1 MRKCYRFFIALM
13 IAGFLAGCGQE
24 KPQETKSIP
33 DTQENRL
40 AETKR
45 YLEAVPPR
53 EMMADVGRNVAAN
66 APEPQAAQF
75 LKSFMDNL
83 DMASI
88 ERTMKES
95 LPKHFTADE
104 LRALADFFGSPVGKS
119 AMSKYGAYMGSIM
132 PVIQQE
138 VAKAMQKGMEG
149 MASQGGP
156 KQEPGAAPEAPAPPP
171 ETTPPA
177 QSETTPP
184 APPVK

>member
-1 MRKCYRFFIALM
+1 MRRFAPFTAALLM
-13 IAGFLAGCGQE
+13 TAFLFACGQE

-75 LKSFMDNL
+75 LKTFMDNL

-104 LRALADFFGSPVGKS
+104 LRALADFFGSTVGKS

-138 VAKAMQKGMEG
+138 VAKAMQKGMQG
-149 MASQGGP
+149 MAPQDGP
-156 KQEPGAAPEAPAPPP
+156 KDAPGTVP
-171 ETTPPA
+171 ETPA
-177 QSETTPP
+177 P